1 MPGAAINNPLDT
13 ASGTTSGEHSFRKS
27 IEIIASD
34 PGIDA
39 VVAILDAQS
48 SLTDDEVRFE
58 DEYFEDSQA
67 AESSVPVII
76 ASSSSLSIHPRRL
89 AEKGDVPII
98 RGIRN
103 ALVAVRSAATKA
115 EPADEERP
123 FDLPD
128 AETLAELRNMV
139 ESSAGAV
146 TGKALQSLIDAYRL
160 PFVKAAVVND
170 VESAIKWVRS
180 VSYPIVLKIASPDIA
195 HRSDIGGIIT
205 GITDDVGL
213 ARAWK
218 QIQTSVLTH
227 RPDARIMGMEVQEQ
241 LDNQIEAFTGF
252 VTDRRIGSTIA
263 VGLGGVL
270 IELLNDAA
278 RAMAPVRTDTAL
290 RMISSTRLGRLMV
303 GHRNLYGVTP
313 MDELAALVRRLSWLA
328 IDMGDRISEL
338 DLNPVMITPGS
349 GRVRLIDALIVS
361 RNARDIIDLGVD
373 TLQA

>member
-1 MPGAAINNPLDT
+1 
-13 ASGTTSGEHSFRKS
+13 EHSFRKS

-160 PFVKAAVVND
+160 PFVKA
-170 VESAIKWVRS
+170 
-180 VSYPIVLKIASPDIA
+180 
-195 HRSDIGGIIT
+195 
-205 GITDDVGL
+205 
-213 ARAWK
+213 
-218 QIQTSVLTH
+218 
-227 RPDARIMGMEVQEQ
+227 
-241 LDNQIEAFTGF
+241 
-252 VTDRRIGSTIA
+252 
-263 VGLGGVL
+263 
-270 IELLNDAA
+270 
-278 RAMAPVRTDTAL
+278 
-290 RMISSTRLGRLMV
+290 
-303 GHRNLYGVTP
+303 
-313 MDELAALVRRLSWLA
+313 
-328 IDMGDRISEL
+328 
-338 DLNPVMITPGS
+338 
-349 GRVRLIDALIVS
+349 
-361 RNARDIIDLGVD
+361 
-373 TLQA
+373 